1 MSLSLHHVFTMS
13 LSLHHEPESTSC
25 LHHEPESSSSA
36 WVYIIDLGS
45 SANNGAQ
52 SVQCS
57 KALVFPLIRSVVPRV
72 DNVLHQQRAVSQL
85 LPPLVHHGAQHHAV
99 LTPCEEGG
107 SCSCIALRLAVQ
119 LQHAASHRH

>member
-1 MSLSLHHVFTMS
+1 MSSQNEAVTPPATVTLAVL
-13 LSLHHEPESTSC
+13 L
-25 LHHEPESSSSA
+25 
-36 WVYIIDLGS
+36 
-45 SANNGAQ
+45 NNGAQ
-52 SVQCS
+52 SVQCG

-85 LPPLVHHGAQHHAV
+85 LPPLVTTA
-99 LTPCEEGG
+99 LSITPSLRHVRRGG